1 MIIKYATIIY
11 SRPMTNKVDD
21 HEGIQTPLFHMGSI
35 TNTTEEYFHL
45 KSFKDA
51 FAYEMAP

>member
-1 MIIKYATIIY
+1 
-11 SRPMTNKVDD
+11 MTNKVDD